1 MDQKELKKRLALHE
15 KWLNSEEGGMRLDL
29 VGADLRFNDLRFTN
43 LMGADLRCTDL
54 RGTSLMG
61 ADLIGAMLN
70 HAITSGAIGVTAIC
84 AQVNTS
90 AGNRLIAYYPAI
102 DVVTAGCW
110 QSSMAEFKKRV
121 ENVYKDRTF
130 LYARYQ
136 RVIAF
141 LEQEAAADKE
151 KDDCATSRQGAEN

>member
-1 MDQKELKKRLALHE
+1 MDQKELEKRLALHI
-15 KWLNSEEGGMRLDL
+15 KWLRSEDGGAKLDL
-29 VGADLRFNDLRFTN
+29 QNADLQN
-43 LMGADLRCTDL
+43 
-54 RGTSLMG
+54 

-141 LEQEAAADKE
+141 LEQEAEADKE
-151 KDDCATSRQGAEN
+151 KDDRDRGGRQDEWVLVMPKE